1 MRKTFESPDHIQGS
15 LEISFPGESSGAAD
29 KELLAGDE
37 GFLLH
42 LATLII
48 GAISRHQLGK
58 LLYDHTERKKE
69 LKGIRQTAET
79 LDRQNSLEESLQEV
93 CSFLPDAWQY
103 PEYTWPG
110 LYLERACI
118 KATDLQRLVGAEA
131 VL

>member
-1 MRKTFESPDHIQGS
+1 M
-15 LEISFPGESSGAAD
+15 
-29 KELLAGDE
+29 AGDE

-42 LATLII
+42 LITLIT

-79 LDRQNSLEESLQEV
+79 LGKAKSLEESLQEV

-103 PEYTWPG
+103 PESTVARIVFGKSVYTSKGFTETQWSQKQSFETPDG
-110 LYLERACI
+110 NQWQHRDLLPERI
-118 KATDLQRLVGAEA
+118 P
-131 VL
+131 